1 MHRLAL
7 LVLLAAAAAPALAQ
21 DHAHHA
27 SAPAA
32 AAASFGGEW
41 RLDTSLSRDLPP
53 FYAAVREHRLTITQS
68 DTSLVVDVVMVDTAG
83 AATPLAFPYDLRRP
97 VKTTTQVLTPRG
109 PLAIPTTLTAT
120 RRADGGIE
128 IDIARE
134 ITMGERVIRPGDH
147 ESWSLSADG
156 TRLLIDRV
164 AEMPGPG
171 GMRTFRTHYV
181 FVRN

>member
-1 MHRLAL
+1 MHRLAF
-7 LVLLAAAAAPALAQ
+7 LVLLAASAAPALAQ

-27 SAPAA
+27 SPA
-32 AAASFGGEW
+32 AAASFGGHW
-41 RLDTSLSRDLPP
+41 RLDTALSRDLPP
-53 FYAAVREHRLTITQS
+53 FYAAVREHRLAITHS
-68 DTSLVVDVVMVDTAG
+68 DTALVVDVVMVDTAG
-83 AATPLAFPYDLRRP
+83 TSTPLSFPYDLRRP

-109 PLAIPTTLTAT
+109 PLAIPTTLTAI

-134 ITMGERVIRPGDH
+134 ITMGERVIKPGDH
-147 ESWSLSADG
+147 ESWTLSADG
-156 TRLLIDRV
+156 KQLLIDRV

-181 FVRN
+181 FVRS

>member
-1 MHRLAL
+1 MHRLAF
-7 LVLLAAAAAPALAQ
+7 LVLLAGSAAPALAQ

-27 SAPAA
+27 AAPAA

-53 FYAAVREHRLTITQS
+53 FYAAVREHRLTITHTDS
-68 DTSLVVDVVMVDTAG
+68 SLVVDVVMVDTAG
-83 AATPLAFPYDLRRP
+83 TATPLSFPYDLRRP

-109 PLAIPTTLTAT
+109 PLSIPTTLTAKP
-120 RRADGGIE
+120 RADGGME

-147 ESWSLSADG
+147 ESWTLSADG
-156 TRLLIDRV
+156 RQLLIDRV

-171 GMRTFRTHYV
+171 GMRTFRTHHV
-181 FVRN
+181 FVRS